1 MLRNLHLG
9 KQDGDFLR
17 LQQLEPIEGERR
29 MKIGTYL
36 QKIEQKAV
44 TCGPHDSAQDAA
56 IKLKTNGI
64 GAMPVLADDG
74 KLVGMISERD
84 LVAEFADRG
93 AGLQDLE
100 VKDILTKSVVFM
112 SPEADLADAMQ
123 TMNKHGF
130 RHIPIL
136 SDGEVMGVISIRD
149 ALVLAAPIDGDIAQ
163 HPVLAVG
170 SR

>member
-1 MLRNLHLG
+1 
-9 KQDGDFLR
+9 
-17 LQQLEPIEGERR
+17 

-44 TCGPHDSAQDAA
+44 TCGPHDGAQAAA
-56 IKLKTNGI
+56 IKLKDAGI

-84 LVAEFADRG
+84 LVAEFAKRG
-93 AGLQDLE
+93 AALQDMK

-112 SPEADLADAMQ
+112 SPEAELADAMQ

-136 SDGEVMGVISIRD
+136 SNGEVMGIISIRD
-149 ALVLAAPIDGDIAQ
+149 VLALAVSNDGDIAL
-163 HPVLAVG
+163 HPVLAVA

>member
-1 MLRNLHLG
+1 
-9 KQDGDFLR
+9 
-17 LQQLEPIEGERR
+17 

-36 QKIEQKAV
+36 QNIDQKAV

-56 IKLKTNGI
+56 TKLRENGI
-64 GAMPVLADDG
+64 GAMPVQAADG
-74 KLVGMISERD
+74 KLVGMLSERD
-84 LVAEFADRG
+84 LVAEFSKLG

-123 TMNKHGF
+123 TMNKYGF
-130 RHIPIL
+130 RHIPIM
-136 SDGEVMGVISIRD
+136 SDGQVMGVISIRD
-149 ALVLAAPIDGDIAQ
+149 VLALAVPNDGDIAM
-163 HPVLAVG
+163 HPVLDVA

>member
-1 MLRNLHLG
+1 
-9 KQDGDFLR
+9 
-17 LQQLEPIEGERR
+17 

-36 QKIEQKAV
+36 QSIEQKAV
-44 TCGPHDSAQDAA
+44 TCGPHDGAQDAA
-56 IKLKTNGI
+56 TKLKDNGI

-84 LVAEFADRG
+84 LVAEFAKRG
-93 AGLQDLE
+93 AGLQDLK

-123 TMNKHGF
+123 TMNKYGF

-136 SDGEVMGVISIRD
+136 NDGEVMGVISIRD
-149 ALVLAAPIDGDIAQ
+149 VLALAVCNDGDIAL
-163 HPVLAVG
+163 HPVLAVA

>member
-1 MLRNLHLG
+1 
-9 KQDGDFLR
+9 
-17 LQQLEPIEGERR
+17 

-36 QKIEQKAV
+36 QNIDQKAV

-56 IKLKTNGI
+56 TKLRENGI

-84 LVAEFADRG
+84 LVAEFSKLG

-123 TMNKHGF
+123 TMNKYGF
-130 RHIPIL
+130 RHIPIM
-136 SDGEVMGVISIRD
+136 SGSEVLGVISIRD
-149 ALVLAAPIDGDIAQ
+149 VLALAVSTDGDIAL
-163 HPVLAVG
+163 HPVLAVA